1 MARCLLLVD
10 IQNDYF
16 PGGKMELVGIGE
28 AATHARVLLD
38 AFRKAKLFTH
48 PSWRRCPSPTPK

>member
-1 MARCLLLVD
+1 
-10 IQNDYF
+10 
-16 PGGKMELVGIGE
+16 MELVGIGE